1 MAWTHGCVRR
11 FRRPSPGCS
20 HDARCRS
27 NIAAMAGGVIEVRS
41 SERLGLLE
49 WLWLPGLLRA
59 FWIAARRLYRRGPRD
74 EGVAPHARA
83 PHVRGMPAL
92 ITDEGILRCV
102 GCELCAEICPAGC
115 IRVQA
120 HSGAVEA
127 AGPGSVE
134 AFEIDMARCLYCGL
148 CEEACPAFALA
159 MTPLVEIAA
168 AERAELVFDLEALS
182 VPAALLAGRGSTRP
196 AVVPGDDA

>member
-1 MAWTHGCVRR
+1 
-11 FRRPSPGCS
+11 
-20 HDARCRS
+20 
-27 NIAAMAGGVIEVRS
+27 MAGGVIEVRS

-59 FWIAARRLYRRGPRD
+59 FWIAARRLYRRAPGD
-74 EGVAPHARA
+74 ESVAPHER
-83 PHVRGMPAL
+83 PSHVRGMPAL

-115 IRVQA
+115 IRVQVQ
-120 HSGAVEA
+120 SGRTEEA
-127 AGPGSVE
+127 GSGSVE

-148 CEEACPAFALA
+148 CEEACPAFAVA

-168 AERAELVFDLEALS
+168 AERAGLVFDLEALS
-182 VPAALLAGRGSTRP
+182 VPASLLAGRGSTRP
-196 AVVPGDDA
+196 ATVPRDDS